1 MDRWMQPLPLE
12 IGHYYKYDPAD
23 IITGPRGVGY
33 TNNINN
39 FLYAHRDDIIYF
51 RVDNFNDYES
61 YITVFF
67 RDGTHTDRIVG
78 QPGYLNQPLYI
89 KRNYFRGYPRIG
101 NPIREYFKDM
111 EIEMA
116 QEVYNKKTNNNASL
130 NKGPTSIIANF
141 LRPRGGRSGKKR
153 KTRRKLSRKKF

>member
-1 MDRWMQPLPLE
+1 MDPLPLE
-12 IGHYYKYDPAD
+12 IGHYYKYNPAD
-23 IITGPRGVGY
+23 IITGPRGRSAANY
-33 TNNINN
+33 TNNVNN

-51 RVDNFNDYES
+51 RVDNFNSYES

-67 RDGTHTDRIVG
+67 RDGTHTNRIAG
-78 QPGYLNQPLYI
+78 QPGYLNQLLYI
-89 KRNYFRGYPRIG
+89 DRNDFRGYPRNG
-101 NPIREYFKDM
+101 SPAREYFKDM

-141 LRPRGGRSGKKR
+141 LRKGGRGGKKKR
-153 KTRRKLSRKKF
+153 KTRRKLSRK